1 VEIIEWCTKTY
12 FQGMTMLGSHWSTGN
27 DILWVF
33 FFFVSCY
40 FDHSFV
46 ILMFCFV
53 YFVFHFE
60 AFLWFVCISWIYL
73 SVSRGGSGRNWE
85 REKHNQNILYKN
97 VFQ

>member
-1 VEIIEWCTKTY
+1 MVYKDLFSGYDHARKSLVNRKRY
-12 FQGMTMLGSHWSTGN
+12 FVG
-27 DILWVF
+27 F